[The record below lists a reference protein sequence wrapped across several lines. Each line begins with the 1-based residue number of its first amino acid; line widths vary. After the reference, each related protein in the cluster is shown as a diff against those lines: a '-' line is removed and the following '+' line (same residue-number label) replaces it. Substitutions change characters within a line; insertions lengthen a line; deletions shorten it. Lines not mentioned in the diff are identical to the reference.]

1 MTATALRPDRWGPV
15 SQAFH
20 WTSVLLLVAIA
31 AIGLTMEDMANSP
44 DKIRMYALH
53 KSLGLTLLAVVVL
66 RLLWRFTRPVPA
78 EVPGLSPTL
87 RRAAGGVHWGLYTM
101 MLAIPLSGWVLN
113 SAEGFPLQWFRLF
126 NLPAIAPESE
136 RIAELAESV
145 HENGFWL
152 LVLLAA
158 GHAFAA
164 LYHHLFLGDGT
175 LHRMLPGRRRPPPES
190 SR

>member
-1 MTATALRPDRWGPV
+1 MTGPTLRPDRWGPV

-20 WTSVLLLVAIA
+20 WISVLLLVAIA
-31 AIGLTMEDMANSP
+31 AIGLTMEDLPNSP

-66 RLLWRFTRPVPA
+66 RLLWRLTRPVPA
-78 EVPGLSPTL
+78 EVPGLSPAL
-87 RRAAGGVHWGLYTM
+87 RRAAGGVHWALYAM
-101 MLAIPLSGWVLN
+101 MLAMPLSGWVLN

-126 NLPAIAPESE
+126 NLPAIAPEGE
-136 RIAELAESV
+136 RLAELAASV

-152 LVLLAA
+152 LVLLSA
-158 GHAFAA
+158 GHVFAA

-175 LHRMLPGRRRPPPES
+175 LQRMLPGRRRPTEPSP
-190 SR
+190 